1 MDLNGFSDPYVC
13 VHLLPDNKKKFE
25 TKVHRKTLNPVF
37 NETFKF
43 TVSSSCSLLK
53 KWHSVCFLG
62 SLWRSY
68 GEDIGFCRL
77 WFWPVFKKWR
87 DWRGEHFLNKSLLA
101 KILVRWAQSA
111 FSLSWTKLTLVRRP
125 EISLIL
131 AKGAIF
137 AKLHK
142 IGAALFEIPQWVF
155 SGIHWFS
162 IWGQN
167 WVKYHWYIGKV
178 SNFCTITQNWWRE
191 WAWPRT
197 SLPL

>member
-1 MDLNGFSDPYVC
+1 MTRSARWAFS
-13 VHLLPDNKKKFE
+13 
-25 TKVHRKTLNPVF
+25 KVFKVF
-37 NETFKF
+37 
-43 TVSSSCSLLK
+43 K
-53 KWHSVCFLG
+53 KWRDR
-62 SLWRSY
+62 W
-68 GEDIGFCRL
+68 GEHFQR
-77 WFWPVFKKWR
+77 FSKVFKKWR

-162 IWGQN
+162 IGGRNGSNIIDILGKWAIFARLH
-167 WVKYHWYIGKV
+167 KIGGENELDPELLCLYRSHHHNHHESSWKLP
-178 SNFCTITQNWWRE
+178 T
-191 WAWPRT
+191 T
-197 SLPL
+197 ST